1 MASMEEEDTGVTET
15 PQSPPKHLNSQKILS
30 LEGSNRSGVFEKNEK
45 LRNEFKFNSTAGE
58 KNALVEKFLTSCKEQ
73 DEKRN
78 MYKGVILKLYIT
90 YRLYLDE
97 KYSKIEIQREM
108 GRIISD
114 RSYSDQF
121 LREILGFSKLSAGNA
136 RLHKRTFAMFLSKLL
151 VLELFGGSG
160 PVLEILAGC

>member
-1 MASMEEEDTGVTET
+1 MEEEDTGVTET
-15 PQSPPKHLNSQKILS
+15 PKSPTRPLKTHNPKS
-30 LEGSNRSGVFEKNEK
+30 LEGPNRSGVFEKNEK

-73 DEKRN
+73 DEKRK
-78 MYKGVILKLYIT
+78 MYRGVVLKLYIT
-90 YRLYLDE
+90 YRLYLGE
-97 KYSKIEIQREM
+97 KYSKSEIQREM

-114 RSYSDQF
+114 RAYSDQF